1 MKKPKP
7 IHPAEA
13 HAIIDADGRLLEDS
27 ATGKLAI
34 FYALEDAVFALP
46 PIQRT
51 FPKATV
57 ILVAIKASRT
67 RLPVPLV
74 GSAQRGAGH

>member
-34 FYALEDAVFALP
+34 FYALEDAIFALP
-46 PIQRT
+46 AIQRT

-57 ILVAIKASRT
+57 VPVTISRT
-67 RLPVPLV
+67 RLPQPLV
-74 GSAQRGAGH
+74 ELGGRGAGH